1 MKISKIKLFL
11 LGLLSF
17 SLITFDVSAQG
28 GQGRGGASADRPAI
42 GIIKGKL
49 VDESTGATI
58 EYGSIAVMSQRDSS
72 LAGGTISDPKGNF
85 RIDQIKTGRYFIKIQ
100 FIGYETKLI
109 KDLIIKPDSPEINL
123 GSLKL
128 HSNSTQIEGVEIT
141 AEREM
146 ISNNLDKKV
155 IQVDK
160 TIASIGGT
168 AADVMQNIPSVTV
181 DVEGNVSLRG
191 SSNVIILIDG
201 KPSGMVDISSG
212 ELLQQIPAS
221 SIESVEV
228 ITNPSVRYDP
238 EGTSGILN
246 IVLKKKSL
254 QGFNGLVSATAGTGD
269 RYNGSVNLNF
279 RQNRLNVFAGYDARF
294 GTFNSTGETKRIST
308 YEGIQT
314 LLLQDEVMGNRRN
327 SQSLNT
333 GLDFNIDN
341 YNSLTFSLQYR
352 QMVFGSEG
360 DILSRSYSASDS
372 LIRSFNR
379 FSNSDRNIES
389 FTYNVS
395 YKRNFDKKGREL
407 TIDMMVNDNKMKG
420 SQEIEQKELL
430 SGSELLLPTLQY
442 SGSNNTN
449 RMYMVQANYTT
460 PFGKAARVETGFKS
474 TVKDLGMRNY
484 LNDYD
489 HELDT
494 WIMNPLAN
502 NYFDYFEQ
510 VHAVYGIYSS
520 SLKKLKYQA
529 GLRVEQLISNSELTI
544 TSEKFDRTYPS
555 LYPSVHILYE
565 QSAKHQFQLSYS
577 RRVSRPSHRQLN
589 PFVDYSD
596 SLNIRYGN
604 PKLDPEFISSY
615 ELGWLYFQGKSS
627 VNATAFYRYTNGVIE
642 RIVRLQENGV
652 TSGTFENLTS
662 ATNFGL
668 EFVAN
673 HELNK
678 WLKANANVSLFRAV
692 VEGNEAVGIERVEGN
707 MWTAKVNLTYSPM
720 KNASFLVSGN
730 YRSPEIEA
738 QDREEAVYFSDIA
751 FKYDFLKGKASLS
764 LRVSDVFNSRRF
776 DSETTGVGF
785 VTTSKRKMETRV
797 GYLGF
802 SYRINN
808 YNRQKEKDRNGQ
820 GESEMEEF

>member
-1 MKISKIKLFL
+1 M
-11 LGLLSF
+11 F
-17 SLITFDVSAQG
+17 SIITSDLKAQG
-28 GQGRGGASADRPAI
+28 GQGRGAAPADRPAI

-49 VDESTGATI
+49 VDESSGSAI
-58 EYGSIAVMSQRDSS
+58 EYGSIAVLSHRDSS

-85 RIDQIKTGRYFIKIQ
+85 RIDQVKTGRYFIKIQ
-100 FIGYETKLI
+100 FIGYATRVI
-109 KDLIIKPDSPEINL
+109 NDIMIRPDSPEINL
-123 GSLKL
+123 GTLKL
-128 HSNSTQIEGVEIT
+128 HGNSTSIEGVEVT

-191 SSNVIILIDG
+191 SSNVIVLIDG

-254 QGFNGLVSATAGTGD
+254 QGFNGMVSATAGTGD

-279 RQNRLNVFAGYDARF
+279 RQNRINIFAGYDARI
-294 GTFNSTGETKRIST
+294 GTFNSTGETRRIST
-308 YEGIQT
+308 YEGQQSE
-314 LLLQDEVMGNRRN
+314 LLQDQAIGNKRN

-341 YNSLTFSLQYR
+341 YNSLTFSMQYR
-352 QMVFGSEG
+352 QMVFGSDG
-360 DILSRSYSASDS
+360 DILSRSFNPADS

-379 FSNSDRNIES
+379 YSNSERKIKS
-389 FTYNVS
+389 FTYNTS
-395 YKRNFDKKGREL
+395 YKRTFDKKGREL
-407 TIDMMVNDNKMKG
+407 TIDLMVNDNEMGG
-420 SQEIEQKELL
+420 SQDIEQTELTAD
-430 SGSELLLPTLQY
+430 SLLPTLQF

-449 RMYMVQANYTT
+449 RMYMIQANYTT
-460 PFGKAARVETGFKS
+460 PVGKAGRVETGFKS
-474 TVKDLGMRNY
+474 TVKDLGMENY

-489 HELDT
+489 YELDK
-494 WIMNPLAN
+494 WIRNPLAN

-510 VHAVYGIYSS
+510 IHAVYGIYSS
-520 SLKKLKYQA
+520 SFKKLKYQA
-529 GLRVEQLISNSELTI
+529 GLRVEQLISDSELKL
-544 TSEKFDRTYPS
+544 TSEKFDRSYLS
-555 LYPSVHILYE
+555 LYPSVHLLYE
-565 QSAKHQFQLSYS
+565 QSTKHQFQLSYS

-627 VNATAFYRYTNGVIE
+627 VNATAFYRHTNGVIE
-642 RIVRLQENGV
+642 RIVQLQENGV
-652 TSGTFENLTS
+652 TSGTYENLTS
-662 ATNFGL
+662 AANFGL
-668 EFVAN
+668 ELVAN
-673 HELNK
+673 REMNT
-678 WLKANANVSLFRAV
+678 WLKANANVSLFRAIL
-692 VEGNEAVGIERVEGN
+692 EGNETVGIEKVEGN
-707 MWTAKVNLTYSPM
+707 MWTAKANFTFTPM
-720 KNASFLVSGN
+720 KNVSFMVSGN

-738 QDREEAVYFSDIA
+738 QDREEAVYFADVA
-751 FKYDFLKGKASLS
+751 LKYDFLKGKASLS
-764 LRVSDVFNSRRF
+764 LRVSDVIDSRRF
-776 DSETTGVGF
+776 NSETTGDGF
-785 VTTSKRKMETRV
+785 WISSKRKMETRV

-802 SYRINN
+802 TYRINN
-808 YNRQKEKDRNGQ
+808 YNRQKEKGRNGQ
-820 GESEMEEF
+820 DESEMEEF

>member
-1 MKISKIKLFL
+1 MKITTFQLVLPVLLLFCV
-11 LGLLSF
+11 
-17 SLITFDVSAQG
+17 ITTDLYAQG
-28 GQGRGGASADRPAI
+28 GQGRGSAPADRPAI

-49 VDESTGATI
+49 VDESTGSAI
-58 EYGSIAVMSQRDSS
+58 EYGSIAVLSQRDSS

-85 RIDQIKTGRYFIKIQ
+85 RIDQIKSGRYFIKIQ
-100 FIGYETKLI
+100 FIGYETKFI
-109 KDLIIKPDSPEINL
+109 KDIMIRPDAPEINL

-128 HSNSTQIEGVEIT
+128 HSNSTNIEGVEIT

-146 ISNNLDKKV
+146 ISNNLDKRI

-254 QGFNGLVSATAGTGD
+254 QGFNGMVSATAGTGD

-279 RQNRLNVFAGYDARF
+279 RQNRINIFAGYDARA
-294 GTFNSTGETKRIST
+294 GRFNSTGETSRIST
-308 YEGIQT
+308 YEGQQS
-314 LLLQDEVMGNRRN
+314 LLLQDQVMGNKRN

-352 QMVFGSEG
+352 QMVFGGEG
-360 DILSRSYSASDS
+360 DILSRSFNSTDS

-379 FSNSDRNIES
+379 YSNSERNIES
-389 FTYNVS
+389 FTYNTS
-395 YKRNFDKKGREL
+395 YKRTFDKKGREL
-407 TIDMMVNDNKMKG
+407 TIDMMVNDNKMDG
-420 SQEIEQKELL
+420 SQELEQKELL
-430 SGSELLLPTLQY
+430 AGSEMLLPTLQF

-449 RMYMVQANYTT
+449 RMYMIQGNYTT
-460 PFGKAARVETGFKS
+460 PAGKSGRVETGFKS
-474 TVKDLGMRNY
+474 TIKDLEMQNY

-489 HELDT
+489 YETDK
-494 WIMNPLAN
+494 WILNPLAN

-510 VHAVYGIYSS
+510 IHAVYGIYSS
-520 SLKKLKYQA
+520 SYNKLKYQA
-529 GLRVEQLISNSELTI
+529 GLRAEQLISDSELKL
-544 TSEKFDRTYPS
+544 TSEKFDRSYLS
-555 LYPSVHILYE
+555 LYPSVHLLYE
-565 QSAKHQFQLSYS
+565 QSNKHQFQLSYS

-596 SLNIRYGN
+596 SLNIRFGN
-604 PKLDPEFISSY
+604 PRLDPEFISSY

-627 VNATAFYRYTNGVIE
+627 MSATAFYRHTNGVIE

-652 TSGTFENLTS
+652 TSATYENLTS
-662 ATNFGL
+662 ATNYGL
-668 EFVAN
+668 EFIVN
-673 HELNK
+673 REFYS
-678 WLKANANVSLFRAV
+678 WFRANANVSLFRAI
-692 VEGNEAVGIERVEGN
+692 VEGNEVAGIERVEGN
-707 MWTAKVNLTYSPM
+707 MWTAKANFTFIPM
-720 KNASFLVSGN
+720 KNASFMVSGN
-730 YRSPEIEA
+730 YRSPQIEA
-738 QDREEAVYFSDIA
+738 QDRDEAVYFADVA

-764 LRVSDVFNSRRF
+764 LRVSDVFDSRRF
-776 DSETTGVGF
+776 NSETTGIGF
-785 VTTSKRKMETRV
+785 LTTSKRKMETRV

-802 SYRINN
+802 TYRINN
-808 YNRQKEKDRNGQ
+808 YNRQKEKGRNGQ
-820 GESEMEEF
+820 DDSEMEEF